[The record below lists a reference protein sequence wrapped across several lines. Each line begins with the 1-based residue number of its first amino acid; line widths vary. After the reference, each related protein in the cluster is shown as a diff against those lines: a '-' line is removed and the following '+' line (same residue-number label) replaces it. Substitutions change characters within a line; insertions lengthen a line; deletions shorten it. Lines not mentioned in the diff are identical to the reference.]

1 MRNDDGMSVTKLQID
16 AELHAAELAVEAATE
31 RRRTAEH
38 ALWEAVGSSGKS
50 GKKQWRRIERVDAAR
65 AELAEAEQVLADI
78 QALVADLRKQL
89 EHAQERETRLLAITD
104 MLIAREEARRANGA
118 HGPHYGNGGPSPKPG
133 RRSFL
138 DRFRRH
144 GISIQ

>member
-1 MRNDDGMSVTKLQID
+1 MRNDDGMSVSKLQID
-16 AELHAAELAVEAATE
+16 AELHAAERAVEGATE

-38 ALWEAVGSSGKS
+38 ALWEAVRSSGKS
-50 GKKQWRRIERVDAAR
+50 KKKLWRRRERVDAAR
-65 AELAEAEQVLADI
+65 AELAEAEKVLAET
-78 QALVADLRKQL
+78 QALVVDLRKQL

-104 MLIAREEARRANGA
+104 MLIAREEARRATGT
-118 HGPHYGNGGPSPKPG
+118 HGPHNGNGGSSSKPG

-144 GISIQ
+144 

>member
-1 MRNDDGMSVTKLQID
+1 MRNDDGMSVPKLQID
-16 AELHAAELAVEAATE
+16 GELHAAERAMEAATE

-38 ALWEAVGSSGKS
+38 ALWEAVSSSGKS

-65 AELAEAEQVLADI
+65 ADLAEAEQLLANT
-78 QALVADLRKQL
+78 QALVADLREQL

-104 MLIAREEARRANGA
+104 MLIAREEARRADGA
-118 HGPHYGNGGPSPKPG
+118 HGPHNGNGAPSTKPG
-133 RRSFL
+133 RRRSFL

-144 GISIQ
+144 

>member
-16 AELHAAELAVEAATE
+16 GELHAAEHALEAATE

-38 ALWEAVGSSGKS
+38 ALWEAVSSSGKS
-50 GKKQWRRIERVDAAR
+50 GTKQWRRMERVDAAR
-65 AELAEAEQVLADI
+65 AELAEAEQVLADT

-118 HGPHYGNGGPSPKPG
+118 HGPHNGNGGPSTKPG
-133 RRSFL
+133 RRRSFL

-144 GISIQ
+144 

>member
-16 AELHAAELAVEAATE
+16 GELHAAERALDAATE

-38 ALWEAVGSSGKS
+38 ALWEAVSSSGKS

-65 AELAEAEQVLADI
+65 AELAEAEQVLADT
-78 QALVADLRKQL
+78 QALVVNLRKQL

-104 MLIAREEARRANGA
+104 MLLAREEARRANGA
-118 HGPHYGNGGPSPKPG
+118 HGPHKGNGGPWTTPSR

-144 GISIQ
+144 

>member
-1 MRNDDGMSVTKLQID
+1 MRNDEGMSVTKLQID
-16 AELHAAELAVEAATE
+16 GELHAAERALDAATE

-38 ALWEAVGSSGKS
+38 ALWEAVSSSGKS
-50 GKKQWRRIERVDAAR
+50 GKKQWRRMERVDAAR
-65 AELAEAEQVLADI
+65 AELAEAEKDLANT
-78 QALVADLRKQL
+78 QALVVDLRKQL

-118 HGPHYGNGGPSPKPG
+118 HGPHNSNGGPSVKPG
-133 RRSFL
+133 RRSLF

-144 GISIQ
+144 